1 MNVFDYIESMKNTNE
16 MFVGVAGLGILALFL
31 LVIVLK
37 MLGGMRRGVWRQ
49 LVRTGMTLVAAG
61 ISYFAA
67 VYLSNSIIGCL
78 SADNLEELIV
88 YADSYFPGIGDAMR
102 STLSSINTELIEYI
116 ILVPATLIILPLVAT
131 IIFLVIN
138 LVLKIVR
145 AIIIK
150 IVGFKKASNNA
161 ERLGGALLA
170 GVEGIIWMIM
180 ITLPFSAILSLT
192 NSVYEKAIEATQV
205 VEPAETS
212 DATESYNQNTLAS
225 KLEEQQ
231 EDESEGNAFIELYE
245 EYVAPFTK
253 NPASMFIQ
261 QVGANALA
269 DGIATVNIDN
279 KPTNMRGEVLKVA
292 DVVVEATKLAEADFT
307 ALNDGEK
314 KSITNIVST
323 LSESTVMSK
332 MIVGTLNTIP
342 TLVEEEII
350 PLDLGDTPVNGLVES
365 VMVFLEETSTET
377 LEEDLNTLT
386 DVYFGLCD
394 SGIIS
399 AVTNGD
405 DVMEAFKEGK
415 NELLDA
421 MNSLSGNERTED
433 IVDSMYDVVINAAFG
448 NSAPSAPDNDES
460 FGDDSMGDMGNNENA
475 PQIGVQDIKDGISQI
490 AGIEKGNKTDEEYIE
505 ELSEAII
512 DVAKDKLNVEL
523 EKDMAIEAAKFI
535 NDNLSEEMEK
545 LEQVTKDKIKFN
557 ELVFALLDAYQS
569 FNDGEDIDLEQF
581 EQILDIEITDR
592 IDEFIPEE

>member
-1 MNVFDYIESMKNTNE
+1 
-16 MFVGVAGLGILALFL
+16 
-31 LVIVLK
+31 
-37 MLGGMRRGVWRQ
+37 
-49 LVRTGMTLVAAG
+49 
-61 ISYFAA
+61 
-67 VYLSNSIIGCL
+67 
-78 SADNLEELIV
+78 
-88 YADSYFPGIGDAMR
+88 
-102 STLSSINTELIEYI
+102 
-116 ILVPATLIILPLVAT
+116 
-131 IIFLVIN
+131 
-138 LVLKIVR
+138 
-145 AIIIK
+145 
-150 IVGFKKASNNA
+150 
-161 ERLGGALLA
+161 
-170 GVEGIIWMIM
+170 
-180 ITLPFSAILSLT
+180 
-192 NSVYEKAIEATQV
+192 
-205 VEPAETS
+205 
-212 DATESYNQNTLAS
+212 
-225 KLEEQQ
+225 
-231 EDESEGNAFIELYE
+231 
-245 EYVAPFTK
+245 
-253 NPASMFIQ
+253 
-261 QVGANALA
+261 
-269 DGIATVNIDN
+269 
-279 KPTNMRGEVLKVA
+279 MRGEVLKVA

-323 LSESTVMSK
+323 LSESTIMSK
-332 MIVGTLNTIP
+332 MVVGTLNTIP
-342 TLVEEEII
+342 TLVEENII
-350 PLDLGDTPVNGLVES
+350 PLDLGDTPVNGLIDS

-377 LEEDLNTLT
+377 LEEDLTTLT

-545 LEQVTKDKIKFN
+545 LDAVTKDKIKFN

>member
-1 MNVFDYIESMKNTNE
+1 MST
-16 MFVGVAGLGILALFL
+16 
-31 LVIVLK
+31 
-37 MLGGMRRGVWRQ
+37 
-49 LVRTGMTLVAAG
+49 
-61 ISYFAA
+61 
-67 VYLSNSIIGCL
+67 C
-78 SADNLEELIV
+78 ADW
-88 YADSYFPGIGDAMR
+88 S
-102 STLSSINTELIEYI
+102 
-116 ILVPATLIILPLVAT
+116 
-131 IIFLVIN
+131 
-138 LVLKIVR
+138 
-145 AIIIK
+145 
-150 IVGFKKASNNA
+150 
-161 ERLGGALLA
+161 
-170 GVEGIIWMIM
+170 
-180 ITLPFSAILSLT
+180 
-192 NSVYEKAIEATQV
+192 
-205 VEPAETS
+205 S

-225 KLEEQQ
+225 KLEEQK
-231 EDESEGNAFIELYE
+231 EGESDDNAFIELYE

-323 LSESTVMSK
+323 LSESTIMSK
-332 MIVGTLNTIP
+332 MVVGTLNTIP
-342 TLVEEEII
+342 TLVEENII
-350 PLDLGDTPVNGLVES
+350 PLDLGDTPVNGLIDS

-377 LEEDLNTLT
+377 LEEDLTTLT

-545 LEQVTKDKIKFN
+545 LDAVTKDKIKFN